1 MTMLV
6 MTGSACAPIAAI
18 VATSPA
24 DPPAPLGSL
33 TLKLITHA
41 GAACSSRS
49 PGSASAGGETSVMGC
64 SKGAGESRSRGFRRP
79 LGEREQCCVCP
90 YTALLFREGP
100 CLQSGCIVVKAP
112 APDVSDPKTWMCLI
126 CGWIY

>member
-6 MTGSACAPIAAI
+6 ITGSACAPIAAI

-24 DPPAPLGSL
+24 EPPAPLGSL

-49 PGSASAGGETSVMGC
+49 LGSASAAGETSVMEC
-64 SKGAGESRSRGFRRP
+64 SRAARESRSGGVWGP
-79 LGEREQCCVCP
+79 LGEREECCVCT

-100 CLQSGCIVVKAP
+100 CLQSV
-112 APDVSDPKTWMCLI
+112 
-126 CGWIY
+126 